1 MPQAK
6 RGGGTAGGFENL
18 MAAGN
23 NSDDL
28 SQNLN
33 SKSGK
38 NIDDLIRAQNR
49 TTHAVRAFVRFLFI
63 QLCGDTIALILWNL
77 STSSVDQ
84 QKCFQ
89 DGTNCTGNAFLQF
102 LSAGVLIVGVIWSS
116 QVGWDELSKSNID

>member
-1 MPQAK
+1 
-6 RGGGTAGGFENL
+6 
-18 MAAGN
+18 
-23 NSDDL
+23 
-28 SQNLN
+28 
-33 SKSGK
+33 
-38 NIDDLIRAQNR
+38 
-49 TTHAVRAFVRFLFI
+49 VRFLFI